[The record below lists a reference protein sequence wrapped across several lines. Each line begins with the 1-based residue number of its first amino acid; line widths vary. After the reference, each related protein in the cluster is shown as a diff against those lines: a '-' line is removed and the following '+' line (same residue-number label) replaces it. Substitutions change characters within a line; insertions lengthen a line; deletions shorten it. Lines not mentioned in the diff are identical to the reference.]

1 MATKEQKNQKIQE
14 IKDSFAKA
22 QVAIVSDPT
31 GLSVAEITD
40 LRRKLQKEG
49 ADYTV
54 VKNTLAIKAIEG
66 TEYECMGELLK
77 GASAIAFGFNDQVAP
92 AKVLASF
99 IKEVD
104 KAGFKGGAMD
114 GKVLSVDEV
123 KALATLPS
131 KEELYAKMLG
141 CINSPATGIAGCVNG
156 VMSALVRAID
166 QVRQQKTAQ

>member
-1 MATKEQKNQKIQE
+1 MATREQKDQKIAE
-14 IKDSFAKA
+14 IKESFAKA

-31 GLSVAEITD
+31 GLSVEEITT

-54 VKNTLAIKAIEG
+54 VKNTLAIKAISG
-66 TEYECMGELLK
+66 TEYECLGDLLK

-92 AKVLASF
+92 AKVLADF
-99 IKEVD
+99 TKEVE
-104 KAGFKGGAMD
+104 KAEVKGGAMD
-114 GKVLSVDEV
+114 VKVLSVNEV
-123 KALATLPS
+123 KALAKLPS

-141 CINSPATGIAGCVNG
+141 CINSPASGIVGGING

-166 QVRQQKTAQ
+166 QVRQQKTA

>member
-1 MATKEQKNQKIQE
+1 MATKEQKNQKIAE
-14 IKDSFAKA
+14 IKESFAKA

-31 GLSVAEITD
+31 GLSVEEITT
-40 LRRKLQKEG
+40 LRRQLQKEG

-66 TEYECMGELLK
+66 TEYECMSDLLK

-92 AKVLASF
+92 AKILSNFV
-99 IKEVD
+99 KEVE
-104 KAGFKGGAMD
+104 KAEVKGGAMD

-123 KALATLPS
+123 KALAKLPS

-166 QVRQQKTAQ
+166 QVRQQKTA

>member
-1 MATKEQKNQKIQE
+1 MATKEQKNQKIAE
-14 IKDSFAKA
+14 IKESFAKA
-22 QVAIVSDPT
+22 QVAIISDPT
-31 GLSVAEITD
+31 GLSVEEITT
-40 LRRKLQKEG
+40 LRRQLQKEG

-66 TEYECMGELLK
+66 TEFECMSDLLK

-92 AKVLASF
+92 AKVLSNF
-99 IKEVD
+99 IKEVE
-104 KAGFKGGAMD
+104 KAEVKGGAMD

-123 KALATLPS
+123 KALAKLPS

-141 CINSPATGIAGCVNG
+141 CINSPIAGIAGGVNG

-166 QVRQQKTAQ
+166 QVRQQKTA

>member
-31 GLSVAEITD
+31 GLTVAEITD
-40 LRRKLQKEG
+40 LRRRLQKEG

-54 VKNTLAIKAIEG
+54 VKNTLAIKAVEG
-66 TEYECMGELLK
+66 TEYECVGELLK

-92 AKVLASF
+92 AKVLAAF
-99 IKEVD
+99 TKEID
-104 KAGFKGGAMD
+104 KAAFKGGVLD
-114 GKVLSVDEV
+114 GKLLDVNEV

-166 QVRQQKTAQ
+166 QVKEQKSA

>member
-1 MATKEQKNQKIQE
+1 MATKDQKNQKIAE
-14 IKDSFAKA
+14 IKESFAKA
-22 QVAIVSDPT
+22 QVAIVTDPT

-66 TEYECMGELLK
+66 TEYECLGDLLK

-92 AKVLASF
+92 AKVLAGF

-104 KAGFKGGAMD
+104 KANFKGGAMD
-114 GKVLSVDEV
+114 GAMLSIDEV

-131 KEELYAKMLG
+131 REELYAKMLG

-166 QVRQQKTAQ
+166 QVRQQKSA

>member
-1 MATKEQKNQKIQE
+1 MATKDQKNQKIAE
-14 IKDSFAKA
+14 IKESFAKA
-22 QVAIVSDPT
+22 QVAIVTDPT

-66 TEYECMGELLK
+66 TEYECLGDLLK
-77 GASAIAFGFNDQVAP
+77 GASAIAFGFTDQVAP
-92 AKVLASF
+92 AKVLAGF

-104 KAGFKGGAMD
+104 KANFKGGAMD
-114 GKVLSVDEV
+114 GAMLSIDEV

-131 KEELYAKMLG
+131 REELYAKMLG

-166 QVRQQKTAQ
+166 QVRQQKSA

>member
-1 MATKEQKNQKIQE
+1 MATKEQKNQKIQQ

-22 QVAIVSDPT
+22 QVAIISDPT
-31 GLSVAEITD
+31 GLSVEEITN

-66 TEYECMGELLK
+66 TEYECLGDLLK

-92 AKVLASF
+92 AKVLAGF

-104 KAGFKGGAMD
+104 KANFKGGAMD
-114 GKVLSVDEV
+114 GAMLSIDEV

-131 KEELYAKMLG
+131 REELYAKMLG

-156 VMSALVRAID
+156 VMSALVRALD
-166 QVRQQKTAQ
+166 QVRQQKSA

>member
-31 GLSVAEITD
+31 GLTVAEITD
-40 LRRKLQKEG
+40 LRRRLQKEG

-54 VKNTLAIKAIEG
+54 VKNTLAIKAVEG
-66 TEYECMGELLK
+66 TEYECVGELLK

-92 AKVLASF
+92 AKVLAAF
-99 IKEVD
+99 TKEID
-104 KAGFKGGAMD
+104 KAAFKGGVLD
-114 GKVLSVDEV
+114 GKLLDVNEV
-123 KALATLPS
+123 KSLATLPS

-166 QVRQQKTAQ
+166 QVREQKSA

>member
-14 IKDSFAKA
+14 IKESFAKA

-31 GLSVAEITD
+31 GLTVAEITD
-40 LRRKLQKEG
+40 LRRRLQKEG

-54 VKNTLAIKAIEG
+54 VKNTLAIKAVEG
-66 TEYECMGELLK
+66 TDYECVGELLK

-92 AKVLASF
+92 AKILAAF
-99 IKEVD
+99 TKEID
-104 KAGFKGGAMD
+104 KAAFKGGVLD
-114 GKVLSVDEV
+114 GKVLDVNEV

-166 QVRQQKTAQ
+166 QVKEQKSA

>member
-14 IKDSFAKA
+14 IKESFAKA

-31 GLSVAEITD
+31 GLSVEEITN

-66 TEYECMGELLK
+66 TEYECMSELLK

-99 IKEVD
+99 IKEID

-131 KEELYAKMLG
+131 KEELYTKMLG

-166 QVRQQKTAQ
+166 QVRQQKTA

>member
-1 MATKEQKNQKIQE
+1 MATKDQKNQKIEQ
-14 IKDSFAKA
+14 IKESFAKA
-22 QVAIVSDPT
+22 QVAIVTDPT

-66 TEYECMGELLK
+66 TEYECLGDLLK

-92 AKVLASF
+92 AKVLAGF
-99 IKEVD
+99 IKETE
-104 KAGFKGGAMD
+104 KANFKGGAMD
-114 GKVLSVDEV
+114 GAVLSIDEV
-123 KALATLPS
+123 KALSKLPS
-131 KEELYAKMLG
+131 REELYAKMLG

-166 QVRQQKTAQ
+166 QVRQQKSA

>member
-1 MATKEQKNQKIQE
+1 MATKEQKNQKIAE
-14 IKDSFAKA
+14 IKESFAKA

-31 GLSVAEITD
+31 GLSVEEITT
-40 LRRKLQKEG
+40 LRRQLQKEG

-66 TEYECMGELLK
+66 TQFECMGDMLK

-92 AKVLASF
+92 AKVLSNF
-99 IKEVD
+99 VKEVE
-104 KAGFKGGAMD
+104 KAEVKGGAMD

-123 KALATLPS
+123 KALAKLPS

-141 CINSPATGIAGCVNG
+141 CINSPATGLAGCVNG

-166 QVRQQKTAQ
+166 QVRQQKTA

>member
-14 IKDSFAKA
+14 IKESFAKA

-31 GLSVAEITD
+31 GLSVEEITN

-66 TEYECMGELLK
+66 TEYECMSELLK

-104 KAGFKGGAMD
+104 KAAFKGGAMD
-114 GKVLSVDEV
+114 GRALSVEEV

-156 VMSALVRAID
+156 VMSALVRALD
-166 QVRQQKTAQ
+166 AVAKQKQA

>member
-1 MATKEQKNQKIQE
+1 MATKEQKNQKIEQ
-14 IKDSFAKA
+14 IKESFAKA

-54 VKNTLAIKAIEG
+54 VKNTLAIKAVEG
-66 TEYECMGELLK
+66 TQFESMSELLK
-77 GASAIAFGFNDQVAP
+77 GASAVAFGFADQVAP
-92 AKVLASF
+92 AKVLAQF
-99 IKEVD
+99 IKEND
-104 KAGFKGGAMD
+104 KAAFKGGVLD
-114 GKVLSVDEV
+114 GKLLDVNEV

-156 VMSALVRAID
+156 VMSALVRAMD
-166 QVRQQKTAQ
+166 QVRQQKSA